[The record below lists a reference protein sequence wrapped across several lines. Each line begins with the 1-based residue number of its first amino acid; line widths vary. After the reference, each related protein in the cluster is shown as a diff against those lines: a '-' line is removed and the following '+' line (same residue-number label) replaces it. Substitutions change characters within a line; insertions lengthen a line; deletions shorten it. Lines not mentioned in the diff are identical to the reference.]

1 MGWQMIKIT
10 VNSAVYEALQKA
22 FPKPANSAYRALAKY
37 VSALE
42 TMLFKSLHF
51 EATPMQRKLDLFS
64 ISLQQL
70 ANQGGQIG
78 PKKQRLHAWLRE
90 NNLSL
95 VEPVVM
101 GSNLTGDV
109 SQCKLTKLVTMVDTL
124 AVEDK
129 ILRSGKSEREIDQYL
144 CGDEF
149 GNYQVLNLLYPEF
162 KQRISAAEV
171 EELFDFVPV
180 DKESIKSYIFW
191 LTTEAQHITREQKDQ
206 ALRQARIILAVSSV
220 MDGNYIQRKKPSQ
233 FGRIYYEGISVQ
245 NINKELRRAVLGNC
259 WEYDIRSSVVAW
271 KMGWAKQYVAARG
284 QGEDLRKV
292 FSATLN
298 FLEDKADFMGTV
310 RYFTFGDSSPVH
322 IELQPKLL
330 KQAFTAISF
339 GARQNSTGWQN
350 ESGGWTN
357 PALVDIIKNKAD
369 RERFLA
375 DPTVQAYINEQG
387 ILDAHL
393 YELVKVQ
400 RRDLLTK
407 TFLQTASGR
416 PSKSKILAYLYQHDE
431 TEVMDIVCEVVAQ
444 KGREPIARVHDA
456 IFFKQKLSVDL
467 RHEIELTMQDRTN
480 NPYWRLTPKQL
491 ARYEPRY
498 LDQLIDEA
506 AHKRRI
512 EQEEA
517 HAVGYKSPFWN

>member
-1 MGWQMIKIT
+1 MIKIT
-10 VNSAVYEALQKA
+10 INSAVYEALQKA
-22 FPKPANSAYRALAKY
+22 FPKPANSAHRALAKY
-37 VSALE
+37 ISVLE
-42 TMLFKSLHF
+42 TILFKSLHF
-51 EATPMQRKLDLFS
+51 EVTPMQRKLDLFA

-78 PKKQRLHAWLRE
+78 SKKQRLHAWLRE

-95 VEPVVM
+95 VEPVVV

-109 SQCKLTKLVTMVDTL
+109 SQCKLTDLVTMVDTL

-129 ILRSGKSEREIDQYL
+129 ILRSGRSESEIDQYL

-162 KQRISAAEV
+162 KQRINAAGV
-171 EELFDFVPV
+171 DQLFDLVPV
-180 DKESIKSYIFW
+180 DKESIKSYIIW
-191 LTTEAQHITREQKDQ
+191 LTTESQHIALEKKNQ
-206 ALRQARIILAVSSV
+206 ALRHARIILAIASV
-220 MDGNYIQRKKPSQ
+220 MDGYYVQRRKPSA
-233 FGRIYYEGISVQ
+233 FGRMYYEGTSVQ

-271 KMGWAKQYVAARG
+271 KMGWARQYIDARG

-310 RYFTFGDSSPVH
+310 RYFTFGDSSPVPRD
-322 IELQPKLL
+322 LQPKLL

-339 GARQNSTGWQN
+339 GARQNTTGWQN

-357 PALVDIIKNKAD
+357 PALVDIIKNNAD

-375 DPTVQAYINEQG
+375 DPTVQAFINEQG
-387 ILDAHL
+387 NLDAHL
-393 YELVKVQ
+393 YELVKEQ
-400 RRDLLTK
+400 RRDLLSK
-407 TFLQTASGR
+407 SFLQTPSGR

-431 TEVMDIVCEVVAQ
+431 TEVMDIVCEIAAQ
-444 KGREPIARVHDA
+444 HGREPIARVHDA
-456 IFFKQKLSVDL
+456 IFFKRKLSMDL
-467 RHEIELTMQDRTN
+467 RHEIELTMQDRTD
-480 NPYWRLTPKQL
+480 NPYWRLAPKQL
-491 ARYEPRY
+491 ERYEPRY
-498 LDQLIDEA
+498 LDQQLEEA
-506 AHKRRI
+506 AHKLRI

-517 HAVGYKSPFWN
+517 HAVGYKSLFWN